1 MSFYKEFQQIRIY
14 TGWKVTHNTFTKDV
28 DQLTDEDLELQ
39 YRSSYDVIDFYSE
52 SRNLS
57 ISVDWIYK
65 DGKGYYL
72 LEVFQVLEVFNPKTN
87 SQELKF
93 KDEPRETYTIATTP
107 ELIEKVE
114 ELLWFVDSYQDPRI
128 LKNRGEVDEPS
139 ESYRIAL
146 EKEGLTQELIDKI
159 LADGNK
165 QIQHITLRH
174 KDLNREII
182 IRFLEESRFVK
193 MQKRA
198 SELLKNKKYQ

>member
-1 MSFYKEFQQIRIY
+1 MSFYKEFQQIRVY

-28 DQLTDEDLELQ
+28 DQLNDEDLELQ

-57 ISVDWIYK
+57 ISVDWMYK
-65 DGKGYYL
+65 EGKGSYL

-87 SQELKF
+87 SQDLQF
-93 KDEPRETYTIATTP
+93 QDEASETYNIETTQ

-114 ELLWFVDSYQDPRI
+114 ELLWFTKSYQDPRI

-146 EKEGLTQELIDKI
+146 EKNGFTQGLIDNI
-159 LADGNK
+159 LTDGNK
-165 QIQHITLRH
+165 QIQHIVL
-174 KDLNREII
+174 DDAGVNREII
-182 IRFLEESRFVK
+182 IQFLEESKFPK
-193 MQKRA
+193 MKKKA
-198 SELLKNKKYQ
+198 SQMLTNKKFK

>member
-1 MSFYKEFQQIRIY
+1 MSYYKEFQQIRVHS
-14 TGWKVTHNTFTKDV
+14 GWKVIHNTFTKDV

-87 SQELKF
+87 SQDLQF
-93 KDEPRETYTIATTP
+93 QDEARTTFTSGNTK

-165 QIQHITLRH
+165 QIQYVILSH
-174 KDLNREII
+174 KDLSREVIL
-182 IRFLEESRFVK
+182 RFLEESRFVK

>member
-28 DQLTDEDLELQ
+28 GQLTNEDLELQ

-57 ISVDWIYK
+57 ISVDWMYK
-65 DGKGYYL
+65 DRKGSYL

-87 SQELKF
+87 SQDLQF
-93 KDEPRETYTIATTP
+93 QDEACETYNIETTQK
-107 ELIEKVE
+107 LKEKVE
-114 ELLWFVDSYQDPRI
+114 ELLWFAKSYQDPRI

-139 ESYRIAL
+139 ESYRLEL
-146 EKEGLTQELIDKI
+146 EKNGLTKEMLDKI

-165 QIQHITLRH
+165 QIQHIALDH
-174 KDLNREII
+174 SAINREII
-182 IRFLEESRFVK
+182 VRFLEESKFPK
-193 MQKRA
+193 MKKKA
-198 SELLKNKKYQ
+198 SQMLKNKKFR